1 MNAPRLSGR
10 TNASRASRR
19 TIVAHE
25 NTHLHKEVPSAALSS
40 NIFTFPR
47 VSLALAQVPSLALAY
62 CLPSVCRG
70 HEVPIDSY

>member
-1 MNAPRLSGR
+1 MDAPRLSGC
-10 TNASRASRR
+10 TNTSRASRC

-25 NTHLHKEVPSAALSS
+25 NTHPRKEVASAALSS

-62 CLPSVCRG
+62 CLPSVRRG